1 VVGDRGILNGDGGI
15 TDFFANDP
23 LTDRIIAC
31 IIRVHQRLGPGF
43 LEGVYKR
50 ALLIELERHGLT
62 TRTGQE
68 IPIFYDGRL
77 IGRHRLDMLVE
88 KKVIIEL
95 KAVEAL
101 GKSHYA
107 QVRSYL
113 KASGLRTAILVN
125 FSSELADFRR
135 IEVRR

>member
-1 VVGDRGILNGDGGI
+1 
-15 TDFFANDP
+15 
-23 LTDRIIAC
+23 
-31 IIRVHQRLGPGF
+31 
-43 LEGVYKR
+43 
-50 ALLIELERHGLT
+50 
-62 TRTGQE
+62 
-68 IPIFYDGRL
+68 
-77 IGRHRLDMLVE
+77 MLVE